1 MIPRTLFRP
10 EHEDFRASV
19 RRFYADEIM
28 PFHAK
33 WEEQQGV
40 DRAIW
45 TRAGELGMLC
55 MSMDEAHGGS
65 GADRLYSVVM
75 MEEQQ
80 RAGASGVGFFLHSD
94 IVANYIN
101 NFGSDAQKQQWL
113 PGMATGQKIGAIA
126 MSEPG
131 VGSDLQNIGT
141 RAVDGGDHYV
151 VNGSKIFITNGS
163 LCDFAV
169 VAVKT
174 GVEDRGA
181 HSVSLLLIDAATP
194 GFTKGKP
201 LHKVGM
207 KAQDT
212 CELFFDNVRVPK
224 ANLLGTEGGGFVAL
238 MKELAWERMIIAVQS
253 IAGAEAAIEWTQDY
267 TNNRKVFGKPVASFQ
282 NTRFKLAE
290 MKAETVIGRVYID
303 RCLELVLNHQ
313 LAAEDAAAAKM
324 WASELVGRVL
334 DQCLQLHGGYGYM
347 HEYPIARAWIDSRA
361 MRIYG
366 GSNEI
371 MKEIIARAM

>member
-1 MIPRTLFRP
+1 MIPRTLFSAG
-10 EHEDFRASV
+10 HEDFRASV

-28 PFHAK
+28 PHHAR
-33 WEEQQGV
+33 WEEQQSV
-40 DRAIW
+40 DRSIW

-55 MSMDEAHGGS
+55 MGMDEIHGGS

-101 NFGSDAQKQQWL
+101 NFGSDEQKLEWL
-113 PGMATGQKIGAIA
+113 PKMARGEKIAAIA
-126 MSEPG
+126 MSEPA
-131 VGSDLQNIGT
+131 VGSDLQNIST
-141 RAVDGGDHYV
+141 RAVDDGDHYI

-181 HSVSLLLIDAATP
+181 HSVTLLLIDADTP
-194 GFTKGKP
+194 GFSKGKP
-201 LHKVGM
+201 LHKIGM

-212 CELFFDNVRVPK
+212 CELFFNDVRVPK
-224 ANLLGTEGGGFVAL
+224 ANRLGVEGGGFVAL
-238 MKELAWERMIIAVQS
+238 MKELAWERLIIAIQS
-253 IAGAEAAIEWTQDY
+253 IAGAEAAIEWTQEY
-267 TNNRKVFGKPVASFQ
+267 TQNRKVFGKPVASYQ

-290 MKAETVIGRVYID
+290 MKAETAIGRVYVD
-303 RCLELVLNHQ
+303 RCIELVLKKQ
-313 LAAEDAAAAKM
+313 LAPEDAAAAKM
-324 WASELVGRVL
+324 WTSELVGRVL